1 MPRSLPPSY
10 KRPEPIPQPY
20 FLLDIIPASV
30 LFKPASG
37 SSRASN
43 ESFVLCDTS
52 DPVSQPTRLYASHT
66 ASINKAL
73 QTKPPIAK
81 PRDSCFNPTGQKAN
95 LLEPLYPHS
104 FPPFG
109 TCGSTKPLTRR
120 ILHPT
125 HLQCELC
132 HNSQGHESRG
142 SPWNYFRATLQR
154 ESAQNRTLSESAYI
168 LLPAPPSH
176 LNTIPTVTQTLTFPQ
191 HPT

>member
-95 LLEPLYPHS
+95 LLEPLSTRIPFLPLELADLQNHS
-104 FPPFG
+104 RVGFSIPLISSASCATIHKATNLVVVRGTISGPPY
-109 TCGSTKPLTRR
+109 
-120 ILHPT
+120 
-125 HLQCELC
+125 
-132 HNSQGHESRG
+132 NVSQ
-142 SPWNYFRATLQR
+142 P
-154 ESAQNRTLSESAYI
+154 RTEPCLSLPIYCC
-168 LLPAPPSH
+168 LLPLRIS
-176 LNTIPTVTQTLTFPQ
+176 TQFQQSPR
-191 HPT
+191 H